1 MIIYISINPPKDN
14 VIFLRF
20 TERLVALESALTKR
34 LTNSAGYKYR
44 LRAFIL
50 RVLEPWDDP
59 DQAVYDQV
67 YLDRIVVHKRY

>member
-1 MIIYISINPPKDN
+1 MLFY
-14 VIFLRF
+14 LTF
-20 TERLVALESALTKR
+20 TERLVALVSALRKR
-34 LTNSAGYKYR
+34 LTNSATGYKYR

-50 RVLEPWDDP
+50 RVFEPWDDP

>member
-1 MIIYISINPPKDN
+1 MSF
-14 VIFLRF
+14 FLSR
-20 TERLVALESALTKR
+20 TERLVALVSALRKR

-44 LRAFIL
+44 LRTFILRTFIL

-67 YLDRIVVHKRY
+67 YLDCGA

>member
-1 MIIYISINPPKDN
+1 MLF
-14 VIFLRF
+14 FLSR
-20 TERLVALESALTKR
+20 TERLVALVSALRKR

-44 LRAFIL
+44 LRTFIL

-67 YLDRIVVHKRY
+67 YLDRGA

>member
-1 MIIYISINPPKDN
+1 MSLNPPKDN
-14 VIFLRF
+14 MLFFL
-20 TERLVALESALTKR
+20 TYTGRLVALVSALRKR

-44 LRAFIL
+44 LRAFIS

-67 YLDRIVVHKRY
+67 YLDRGA